1 MVKIEIGFTEI
12 AILMHGLPHVILKK
26 ELLTAIQSWVEGFEE
41 EATFHIEYHLK
52 EGANIISEYWNKD
65 HWVAVL
71 TAIKDADLFSIS

>member
-41 EATFHIEYHLK
+41 EATFHIEYHMSS
-52 EGANIISEYWNKD
+52 GGNVVSEYWDKE
-65 HWVAVL
+65 HWTAVL
-71 TAIKDADLFSIS
+71 TELKRYKLFMV